1 MYMNKVVILVLLFAL
16 LMLSGCNND
25 KGNNWVNEF
34 VSLEQMANYENGS
47 VTVDGDTVALAYIG
61 QLLIQPD
68 PQQEYQFFALAA
80 FGEDDQTPLLV
91 MSTEDGFLPDFQ
103 EIMVNLPDADNGF
116 YCDDNTGE
124 EMASTVIL
132 DAKIYSL
139 VGHDC
144 SGSGEN
150 AGLTKDIPIV
160 ITQSMVVAGTSTI
173 EIVDEKAYLDTEFQL
188 GENLRLSGGLGTR
201 TYNQV
206 FDLMKNHPQVSTIV
220 EGNISGSIH
229 DDINM
234 QTGRLIRK
242 SGLSTH
248 LLSTSDIASGA
259 VDLFCSG
266 NRRTMEDGAAF
277 GVHSWS
283 DTEEGIE
290 AGSLPVDSPLHNA
303 QIAYFNEMLGEPIG
317 KDFYFFTINAA
328 PADDIYY
335 MSRSEIESFGI
346 LTD

>member
-1 MYMNKVVILVLLFAL
+1 MNKVVILLLLLAL
-16 LMLSGCNND
+16 LMLSGCNKDKSND
-25 KGNNWVNEF
+25 RINEF

-47 VTVDGDTVALAYIG
+47 VTVDGAIVALAYTG

-68 PQQEYQFFALAA
+68 PQQDYQVFALAA
-80 FGEDDQTPLLV
+80 FGEDDRVPLLV
-91 MSTEDGFLPDFQ
+91 MLTEDGFLPDFQ
-103 EIMVNLPDADNGF
+103 EIMVNLPDAVNGY
-116 YCDDNTGE
+116 YCDNITSE
-124 EMASTVIL
+124 EMTSSVIL
-132 DAKIYSL
+132 DAENYSL
-139 VGHDC
+139 VGHNCTGTGD
-144 SGSGEN
+144 N
-150 AGLTKDIPIV
+150 TGLTKNIRMI
-160 ITQSMVVAGTSTI
+160 ITQSMIVAGTSNI
-173 EIVDEKAYLDTEFQL
+173 EIVGDKAFLDTEFQL

-206 FDLMKNHPQVSTIV
+206 YDLVKNHPEVMTIV
-220 EGNISGSIH
+220 EGDISGSIH
-229 DDINM
+229 DDMNM

-248 LLSTSDIASGA
+248 LLSNSDIASGA

-266 NRRTMEDGAAF
+266 NQRTMEDGAVF

-303 QIAYFNEMLGEPIG
+303 QIVYFNEMLGEPIG

-328 PADDIYY
+328 PAGEIYY